1 MKPKLLITRAI
12 EHAIPT
18 QRDVAALGYETLL
31 DPLLTIRAISNT
43 QAISANTSALI
54 VTSRNALQGMGGLA
68 NAPEFSLRE
77 FPLFVVGKE
86 TATLFAAAGYANIR
100 GVAEQSADLPKLIK
114 ASVPAG
120 MGGLLHITSQHAHT
134 EFYDALLDAGYGID
148 QRLVYSADAATA
160 LQPDTGA
167 ALRENALSGALFYSA
182 RTAEIFG
189 TLVTPDLQPNLL
201 RLNAYCLS
209 DTVAAAFQKTSW
221 KTVAIAKSPNH
232 LAMMELL

>member
-1 MKPKLLITRAI
+1 MKPRLLITRAI

-18 QRDVAALGYETLL
+18 QRDVAALGYDTLL

-68 NAPEFSLRE
+68 NASA

-100 GVAEQSADLPKLIK
+100 CVAEQSADLPKLIK

-160 LQPDTGA
+160 LQPDTEA

-209 DTVAAAFQKTSW
+209 DAVAAGLDKASW
-221 KTVAIAKSPNH
+221 KKVTIAKSPTH
-232 LAMMELL
+232 LAMMDLL

>member
-18 QRDVAALGYETLL
+18 QRDVAALGYDPLL
-31 DPLLTIRAISNT
+31 DPLLTIRAIPSA

-68 NAPEFSLRE
+68 NAQE

-86 TATLFAAAGYANIR
+86 TATLFAAAGYTNIR

-120 MGGLLHITSQHAHT
+120 MGGLLHITSEHAHT
-134 EFYDALLDAGYGID
+134 EFYDVLLDAGYGVD
-148 QRLVYSADAATA
+148 QRFVYRADAATA
-160 LQPDTGA
+160 LQPDTVA
-167 ALRENALSGALFYSA
+167 ALRENTLIGALFYSA
-182 RTAEIFG
+182 RTAEIFD
-189 TLVTPDLQPNLL
+189 TLVTADVQPHLL

-209 DTVAAAFQKTSW
+209 DAVAAALEKNSW
-221 KTVAIAKSPNH
+221 KAVTIAISPTH
-232 LAMMELL
+232 LAMMTLLQR